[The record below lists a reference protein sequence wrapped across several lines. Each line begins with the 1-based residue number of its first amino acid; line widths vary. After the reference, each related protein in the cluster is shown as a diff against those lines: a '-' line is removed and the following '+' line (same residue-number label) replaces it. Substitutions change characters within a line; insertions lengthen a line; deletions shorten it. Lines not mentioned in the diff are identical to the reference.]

1 MNQLPG
7 AHMKTRVVKLPLG
20 ITLDIYVRPGTNAVS
35 VALKRRERTLL
46 FLFDNVPQ
54 AHVLTAL
61 DELRD
66 AVAELPANRHNTPH
80 TGPSI
85 ALESD
90 LITLRT
96 GLRQAVMRGLLPPD
110 DDSAPQGPQ
119 PPNVFNAITDHYA
132 WVAKAASAD
141 DPDPPQQRLL
151 ALLERNI
158 RKSDSPLSK
167 ADAAHVSQRLVD
179 ALLAEFSFVTLR
191 R

>member
-1 MNQLPG
+1 
-7 AHMKTRVVKLPLG
+7 MKTRVVKLPLG
-20 ITLDIYVRPGTNAVS
+20 ITLDIYCRPGTNAVS
-35 VALKRRERTLL
+35 VALKRRERVLL

-66 AVAELPANRHNTPH
+66 AVAELPANRHTAPH

-96 GLRQAVMRGLLPPD
+96 GLRQSVMRGLLTT
-110 DDSAPQGPQ
+110 DSALPQGPQ
-119 PPNVFNAITDHYA
+119 PPHVFNSITGDFA
-132 WVAKAASAD
+132 WVAKAPAAD
-141 DPDPPQQRLL
+141 ETLSPEKRLNG
-151 ALLERNI
+151 LLERNI

-167 ADAAHVSQRLVD
+167 TDAAHVSQRLVD
-179 ALLAEFSFVTLR
+179 ALLAEFNFVPLR